1 MFQLQSSVRHVSFF
15 AGAKG
20 DPGVNGVKGERG
32 KVVCVCV
39 CVHCLPVLLPL
50 KQRVS
55 LLLVS
60 FRGFNNFLNSRL
72 S

>member
-39 CVHCLPVLLPL
+39 CVCPL
-50 KQRVS
+50 CSCFVT
-55 LLLVS
+55 LEVTS
-60 FRGFNNFLNSRL
+60 FPPLSEFQGFQ
-72 S
+72 